1 MPSTYSPSLRIELIA
16 SGSQS
21 GTWGVTTNNN
31 LGSLIEQ
38 AIAGVTT
45 VDVTAADV
53 TLTSFNGTA
62 DQARSAVLIVN
73 GSNVVTRNVIIP
85 NDTKVYVVTNSTSQI
100 VGIKTSG
107 GTAFNCPAGT
117 QTTLYCNGDNGVF
130 GAAVSSTYNTFVDP
144 TVTGGTFTAP
154 SLSNP
159 TVTGGTFTAPSL
171 SNPTVTGGTFTTPSL
186 SNPTVTTG
194 TFAGGTFTTPS
205 LGNPLITGIRE
216 TTTVSATAATG
227 TINFDTLTQAVL
239 YYTTNAAAN
248 WTVNVRGSSG
258 ETLNSIMSI
267 GQSISITFM
276 VPQGAT
282 AYYNNAF
289 TVDGA
294 SVTPKWQGGTAPTS
308 GNVSGIDVY
317 TYAIVKTA
325 DATFTVFA
333 SQTKFA

>member
-1 MPSTYSPSLRIELIA
+1 MSTFSPSLRIELIA

-38 AIAGVTT
+38 AIAGVTS
-45 VDVTAADV
+45 VDVSVGDV
-53 TLTSFNGTA
+53 TLTAFNGIT
-62 DQARSAVLIVN
+62 DQARSAVLTVS

-144 TVTGGTFTAP
+144 TVTGGTFA
-154 SLSNP
+154 
-159 TVTGGTFTAPSL
+159 GGTFTAPSL
-171 SNPTVTGGTFTTPSL
+171 I
-186 SNPTVTTG
+186 NPTVTTG
-194 TFAGGTFTTPS
+194 TFTAPS

-276 VPQGAT
+276 VTQGAT

>member
-1 MPSTYSPSLRIELIA
+1 MSTFSPSLRIELIA

-38 AIAGVTT
+38 AIAGVTS
-45 VDVTAADV
+45 VDVSVGDV

-144 TVTGGTFTAP
+144 TVTGGTFA
-154 SLSNP
+154 
-159 TVTGGTFTAPSL
+159 GGTFTAPSL
-171 SNPTVTGGTFTTPSL
+171 INPTVTTGTFTAPSL

-248 WTVNVRGSSG
+248 WTVNVRASSG
-258 ETLNSIMSI
+258 ATLNSIMSI

>member
-1 MPSTYSPSLRIELIA
+1 MSTFSPSLRIELIA

-38 AIAGVTT
+38 AIAGVTS
-45 VDVTAADV
+45 VDVSVGDV
-53 TLTSFNGTA
+53 TLTAFNGIT
-62 DQARSAVLIVN
+62 DQARSAVLTVS

-144 TVTGGTFTAP
+144 TVTGGTFA
-154 SLSNP
+154 
-159 TVTGGTFTAPSL
+159 GGTFTAPSL
-171 SNPTVTGGTFTTPSL
+171 I
-186 SNPTVTTG
+186 
-194 TFAGGTFTTPS
+194 
-205 LGNPLITGIRE
+205 NPLITGIRE

-248 WTVNVRGSSG
+248 WTVNVRASSG
-258 ETLNSIMSI
+258 ATLNSIMSI

-276 VPQGAT
+276 VTQGAT

>member
-1 MPSTYSPSLRIELIA
+1 MSTFSPSLRIELIA

-38 AIAGVTT
+38 AIAGVTS
-45 VDVTAADV
+45 VDVSVGDV
-53 TLTSFNGTA
+53 TLTAFNGIT
-62 DQARSAVLIVN
+62 DQARSAVLTVS

-85 NDTKVYVVTNSTSQI
+85 NDTKVYVVTNNTSQI
-100 VGIKTSG
+100 AGIKTAS

-144 TVTGGTFTAP
+144 TVTGGTFA
-154 SLSNP
+154 
-159 TVTGGTFTAPSL
+159 GGTFTAPSL
-171 SNPTVTGGTFTTPSL
+171 I
-186 SNPTVTTG
+186 NPTVTTG
-194 TFAGGTFTTPS
+194 TFTAPS

-248 WTVNVRGSSG
+248 WTVNVRASSG
-258 ETLNSIMSI
+258 ATLNSIMSI

-276 VPQGAT
+276 VTQGAT